1 MRTQYQPKAN
11 VRKDVGFFSV
21 PYFMNIKRSIIHR
34 ANDSKQTQKA
44 VALAL
49 YCKDHLGVDYIDN
62 FSYNKLHNIT
72 GMHDTTLRKRV
83 KTLLKMGL
91 AFMQKDRLVF
101 ARIKKDQKRNN
112 FSLDTT
118 GLKTIRDYEKLVV
131 ISGIAVILHDKELAK
146 NVIDN
151 LHNPKCLKDL
161 KEARQLAR
169 SYGYTS
175 YKENGISYD
184 YMAKKFGCSI
194 KTMVEIVKFA
204 TKKGFLALKKNVETF
219 FAHSIC
225 WRLNKNNSQFT
236 FTTKNYAYIVHANS
250 YSKGSA
256 IAW

>member
-1 MRTQYQPKAN
+1 MFARMLAFLVYPI
-11 VRKDVGFFSV
+11 
-21 PYFMNIKRSIIHR
+21 FMNIKRSIIHR

-49 YCKDHLGVDYIDN
+49 YCKDHLGVDYVDN

-83 KTLLKMGL
+83 KTLLGMGL
-91 AFMQKDRLVF
+91 AFMQKDKLVF

-118 GLKTIRDYEKLVV
+118 DLKTIRDYEKLVV
-131 ISGIAVILHDKELAK
+131 ISGIAVILHDKEFAK

-151 LHNPKCLKDL
+151 LHNPKCLKDF

-169 SYGYTS
+169 SYGYTA

-184 YMAKKFGCSI
+184 YMAKKFNCCV
-194 KTMVEIVKFA
+194 KTMVETVKFA
-204 TKKGFLALKKNVETF
+204 VKNEFLVLKNNVEKLFSKNVNHF
-219 FAHSIC
+219 
-225 WRLNKNNSQFT
+225 LNKNNSIFT
-236 FTTKNYAYIVHANS
+236 FSTKDYIYKVYANS
-250 YSKGSA
+250 YTCGRG
-256 IAW
+256 IGWYI